1 MPTESSHKNAED
13 DPGSRPTLIGLGVT
27 GKPALPIVV
36 PQAVL
41 DKTYGEPDPEVTCE
55 EKDESCTG
63 FKPRNS
69 ISCRSDLAFPTSE
82 TDRVIAGVTAQRH
95 LVDKCTTG
103 FRTVET
109 DCEYVCDAGYH
120 YENGKVLFPAY

>member
-41 DKTYGEPDPEVTCE
+41 DKTYGEPDPELIAKLPAFLRPFTVGVGPLTLHLIE
-55 EKDESCTG
+55 LGKQAGDKLSTIFHIETRPSFLQRLSAIK
-63 FKPRNS
+63 NS
-69 ISCRSDLAFPTSE
+69 LLHFLS
-82 TDRVIAGVTAQRH
+82 
-95 LVDKCTTG
+95 
-103 FRTVET
+103 
-109 DCEYVCDAGYH
+109 
-120 YENGKVLFPAY
+120 